1 MKPDARV
8 FENLAAGV
16 LLIVDSR
23 ETARAWRQSY
33 DRAQRAAGR
42 DLWRSARVSTLDDWL
57 VQLWQAWRAEH
68 HDARALMSDTQVVRA
83 FEAIIAAES
92 VAPLLNVHATART
105 AARSWRRLLDWRIDP
120 GSLSAATAEGRSFRD
135 WLERY
140 RRQQAQHQ
148 WIDRAQLAGVL
159 AGSPPRAV
167 TGERVIVLGFEDQQ
181 PALTLLMQAFV
192 RAGAQMEHGTA
203 PRVESR
209 VCRFAAADPDHE
221 LLAAA
226 EWARARVAS
235 DASATCAII
244 VPDLKG
250 RRASVR
256 AVLERVLDP
265 GSLLPTT
272 PERLPLFAMI
282 GGEPLMDFA
291 IAKAALGVLA
301 LGDHVLSW
309 SAAGSL
315 LRSPYLPGWQ
325 EEAAARAQ
333 LDRRLRRLGQVQWER
348 QALARLARD
357 GACPL
362 FAAMIDRVMVA
373 LDLGRSRRPMHEWVE
388 RLGATLKA
396 AGWPEGRTLSSVEH
410 QAARRF
416 RDLLT
421 DLALLGAMLP
431 PVELRTVLH
440 ELERLCRDTA
450 FQPDSGDPRIQVIDA
465 LQHPGPNYDGL
476 WITGF
481 TADRW
486 PRGVEPDPFLPL
498 ELQRSL
504 AMPGVS
510 AKRELE
516 EARRATADLLAA
528 AGEVIISWPQQIE
541 DSAAEPSPLLPPAL
555 ADYEPAVRIA
565 DIAER
570 AFLEQR
576 IEIVRDTGPPFATPA
591 GNLRGGAKVTE
602 LQAKCPFRAFGELRL
617 EALALET
624 PTAGIGRSV
633 RGRVVHRAFER
644 LWRELASHARLAA
657 STPAQLEPLIGAAVH
672 AACIENQLIEPRHLV
687 SLERRWLGKVMQAL
701 LEIERQRA
709 PFKVAALEAKE
720 RFAVGGAFLTLS
732 IDRVDELESGGE
744 IIIDYKTG
752 RQDASHWLGPKRDL
766 PQLPLYAVTRSA
778 PPSGL
783 AFARVNL
790 REPGFSG
797 MAADRGVG
805 PGFREPREFRA
816 IADKARGF
824 VEQIED
830 WRRWVTSL
838 VNDHIAG
845 VARVDPVSDLTCREC
860 SLAAL
865 CRVGSD
871 VPVDERNDDAD

>member
-1 MKPDARV
+1 MKPDVGV
-8 FENLAAGV
+8 FEHLAAGV
-16 LLIVDSR
+16 LLIVESR

-42 DLWRSARVSTLDDWL
+42 DVWRSARVSTLDDWL
-57 VQLWQAWRAEH
+57 VQLWQAWRADRQ
-68 HDARALMSDTQVVRA
+68 DARILMSDTQVVHA

-92 VAPLLNVHATART
+92 LAPLLNATATAHT

-120 GSLSAATAEGRSFRD
+120 GSLSAATEEGRSFRD
-135 WLERY
+135 WTERY
-140 RRQQAQHQ
+140 RRQQAQQ
-148 WIDRAQLAGVL
+148 LWIDRAQLAGVL
-159 AGSPPRAV
+159 AGAPPPAV
-167 TGERVIVLGFEDQQ
+167 IGERVIVLGFADQP

-192 RAGAQMEHGTA
+192 RAGAQMERGTA

-209 VCRFAAADPDHE
+209 VCRFAAADQDHE
-221 LLAAA
+221 LIAAA
-226 EWARARVAS
+226 EWARERVAN

-282 GGEPLMDFA
+282 GGEPLKDFT
-291 IAKAALGVLA
+291 IVNAALGVLA
-301 LGDHVLSW
+301 LGNRALSW

-325 EEAAARAQ
+325 AEAAARSQ
-333 LDRRLRRLGQVQWER
+333 LDRRLRRLGQVEWER
-348 QALARLARD
+348 QALARLARA

-362 FAAMIDRVMVA
+362 FAAMIDRATAA
-373 LDLGRSRRPMHEWVE
+373 LDLGRLRRPMHEWVE
-388 RLGATLKA
+388 RLGAALKA
-396 AGWPEGRTLSSVEH
+396 AGWPEGRALSSGEH

-431 PVELRTVLH
+431 PVELRTALH

-450 FQPDSGDPRIQVIDA
+450 FQRDSGEPRIHVIDA
-465 LQHPGPNYDGL
+465 IQHPGPNYDGL

-510 AKRELE
+510 AKHELD

-528 AGEVIISWPQQIE
+528 AGEVIISWPQQID
-541 DSAAEPSPLLPPAL
+541 DSAAEPSPLLPAAL
-555 ADYEPAVRIA
+555 PDYEPAVRIA
-565 DIAER
+565 DLAER
-570 AFLEQR
+570 AFLQQR
-576 IEIVRDTGPPFATPA
+576 IEVVRDTGPPFATPA
-591 GNLRGGAKVTE
+591 GSLRGGAKVTE

-617 EALALET
+617 EALKLET
-624 PTAGIGRSV
+624 PTAGIDRSV

-644 LWRELASHARLAA
+644 LWRELGSHARLVA
-657 STPAQLEPLIGAAVH
+657 STPAQLESMIHAAVQV
-672 AACIENQLIEPRHLV
+672 ACIENQLVEPRRLV
-687 SLERRWLGKVMQAL
+687 ALERQWLGKVMRAL
-701 LEIERQRA
+701 LEIERKRI
-709 PFKVAALEAKE
+709 PFRVAALEVKE
-720 RFAVGGAFLTLS
+720 RFAVDGAFLTLS
-732 IDRVDELESGGE
+732 IDRIDELEPGGE
-744 IIIDYKTG
+744 VIIDYKTG
-752 RQDASHWLGPKRDL
+752 RPSATRWLGPKRDL
-766 PQLPLYAVTRSA
+766 PQLPLYAATRA
-778 PPSGL
+778 AAPSGL

-816 IADKARGF
+816 IADKTRSF
-824 VEQIED
+824 LEQVED
-830 WRRWVTSL
+830 WRHWVTSL
-838 VNDHIAG
+838 VNDHITG
-845 VARVDPVSDLTCREC
+845 VARVDPVSDLVCREC

-871 VPVDERNDDAD
+871 APVDERNDNED